1 MFYDAR
7 RGQYKLSKNEVDM
20 KLLLCNILSKD
31 LKNLP
36 TMSLSQEGSDL
47 SILENEPMDNLYLA
61 LIQCFAIIL
70 CGYVAGR
77 FEIINKNEA
86 NGLNTFVGTFALPS
100 LIFMSLAKL
109 DFSLVNWRFLLAVL
123 LAKSCVFFIVL
134 GVSLVIKRP
143 SNPGC
148 AALFAIFTTQSN
160 DFAIGYPMIDA
171 LYGATHPEYAA
182 YLYLMAPISLA
193 ILNPIGFVLLEI
205 GKRYDENHRSY
216 KNMIYSIIKGIALNP
231 VLLMTI
237 LGILGNLIFKHV
249 IPSVLATVLDVFGN
263 AFSASALFL
272 LGLMMV
278 GKVHKLKGTALVIPG
293 ILISVKL
300 LVLPLIIRE
309 SIILLN
315 AGENATATQDLST
328 YGFLY
333 GTIPT
338 APALF
343 IFTLRYNLEIDL
355 IASAMVACTFLS
367 APLMF
372 VSAKLIDAVSAGKT
386 PADYAHLLNVF
397 SFDVSIAS
405 ATICIWLIGCFIGLG
420 RKKYRCATHQ
430 CTLCIIVAQLATAIG
445 VIIWTKLESRNT
457 GSILWYIQFILI
469 TTGVYASRM
478 WTAAIAA
485 TLLYLSSRSLDFV
498 QNVQKW
504 FYPVGWGVPLIIVT
518 IMCSTISPKNSELDF
533 KNPNFQL
540 GRIQAAISTFILI
553 FCFIVTLGC
562 LVLQQRYQRRHVSTI
577 YSNLI
582 DGETSNND
590 GAERH
595 LVDVEDLVSPTS
607 PTPIIG
613 CEYPDGCSGGICRNN
628 NNEND
633 DCDAHSYN
641 SDEQID
647 PQSLRHLVFLILL
660 LCSMFIGLSISIGT
674 LIMEELT
681 GVYAELA
688 FLDVALNFGQSII
701 AFAIFGLDPG
711 FGKLGCWLR
720 KMCRKW
726 RAEKELQL
734 PSEDALSPEIKAIR
748 DQFNRCHLS
757 ECRARIAICR
767 RRLLKVYRGVFTGTD
782 LVNWLLEAG
791 IAQNRDEAVQYG
803 RSLLESRVLQHIDST
818 HHFHD
823 ENMLYTF
830 NA

>member
-1 MFYDAR
+1 
-7 RGQYKLSKNEVDM
+7 
-20 KLLLCNILSKD
+20 
-31 LKNLP
+31 
-36 TMSLSQEGSDL
+36 MSLLEGIQISTMKVG
-47 SILENEPMDNLYLA
+47 PMDNLYLA

-70 CGYVAGR
+70 CGYIAGR
-77 FEIINKNEA
+77 FEIISKMEA

-109 DFSLVNWRFLLAVL
+109 DFSLVNWKFLLAVL
-123 LAKSCVFFIVL
+123 LAKSCIFFIVL

-171 LYGATHPEYAA
+171 LYGNTHPEYAA

-205 GKRYDENHRSY
+205 GKRYNEDHRSSY
-216 KNMIYSIIKGIALNP
+216 KNMIFSVIKGIALNP
-231 VLLMTI
+231 VLLMTVF
-237 LGILGNLIFKHV
+237 GITGNIVFSHMV
-249 IPSVLATVLDVFGN
+249 PAALATVLEVFGN
-263 AFSASALFL
+263 AFSATALFL

-300 LVLPLIIRE
+300 LVLPLVIRE
-309 SIILLN
+309 SIILVN
-315 AGENATATQDLST
+315 AGENATETQNLST

-372 VSAKLIDAVSAGKT
+372 VSAKLIDAVSAGVT
-386 PADYAHLLNVF
+386 PTNYVHQLNLF

-405 ATICIWLIGCFIGLG
+405 VTVCIWLIICFVGFG
-420 RKKYRCATHQ
+420 RKKYKCVTHK
-430 CTLCIIVAQLATAIG
+430 CTLSIVIAQLATAIG
-445 VIIWTKLESRNT
+445 VIIWTKLDPVK
-457 GSILWYIQFILI
+457 GSSFVWYLQFILI
-469 TTGVYASRM
+469 TVGVYASRM
-478 WTAAIAA
+478 WTMAIAA

-498 QNVQKW
+498 HSIQKW
-504 FYPVGWGVPLIIVT
+504 FYPIGWGIPLLIVIT
-518 IMCSTISPKNSELDF
+518 MCSTMSRKETKLEF
-533 KNPNFQL
+533 RNPNFQL
-540 GRIQAAISTFILI
+540 GRTQAAISIFVLV
-553 FCFIVTLGC
+553 FCFIVTMGC
-562 LVLQQRYQRRHVSTI
+562 LILQQIYQRRHVSESN
-577 YSNLI
+577 SNLI
-582 DGETSNND
+582 DNAENSNND
-590 GAERH
+590 NTGRRI
-595 LVDVEDLVSPTS
+595 VDVEDLVSSTS
-607 PTPIIG
+607 PMPIIG
-613 CEYPDGCSGGICRNN
+613 CEYEGGCPNGLCRNE
-628 NNEND
+628 NEVD
-633 DCDAHSYN
+633 DCELYVDIENARK
-641 SDEQID
+641 D
-647 PQSLRHLVFLILL
+647 PQTLRHLVFVILL

-688 FLDVALNFGQSII
+688 FLDVALNFGQSLI
-701 AFAIFGLDPG
+701 AFAIFGLDAG
-711 FGKLGCWLR
+711 LGKLGCWLQR
-720 KMCRKW
+720 MCRKW
-726 RAEKELQL
+726 RAETELRL
-734 PSEDALSPEIKAIR
+734 PSEDALSPEVKAIR
-748 DQFNRCHLS
+748 ENFSRCHLA

-767 RRLLKVYRGVFTGTD
+767 RRMLKVYKGVFTGID

-791 IAQNRDEAVQYG
+791 IAQNREEAVEYG
-803 RSLLESRVLQHIDST
+803 RSLLESRVLQHIDGT
-818 HHFHD
+818 HHFCD
-823 ENMLYTF
+823 QNLLYTF